1 MLNQRNRMLK
11 TGVTVMRWESS
22 AFVLAVVLVSTHAS
36 ADPLQKSDDIVK
48 FFAGAANLGQSRGI
62 CVGTEDECKS
72 KSETKDAPAKKSS
85 LDMLINFGLDSA
97 ELDATARSELDEFAK
112 ALKDSRLSTLSF
124 VVEGYTD
131 ASGTVRYNE
140 GLSQRR
146 AQSVTAFLT
155 SSGVEAARIK
165 AIGMGEK
172 NPRSPNP
179 YDPAN
184 RRVEM
189 RIKAQ

>member
-1 MLNQRNRMLK
+1 MQ
-11 TGVTVMRWESS
+11 WSSS
-22 AFVLAVVLVSTHAS
+22 AFVLAVVFFSTHAS
-36 ADPLQKSDDIVK
+36 ADPVQKSEDIVK
-48 FFAGAANLGQSRGI
+48 FFAGAADLGKSRGI
-62 CVGTEDECKS
+62 CVGSEEECKS
-72 KSETKDAPAKKSS
+72 KSKAGDTAGQKSG
-85 LDMLINFGLDSA
+85 LDMLINFGLNSA
-97 ELDATARSELDEFAK
+97 ELDTTARAELGEFAK
-112 ALKDSRLSTLSF
+112 ALKDNRLSTFNF

-131 ASGTVRYNE
+131 ASGSARYNE

-155 SSGVEAARIK
+155 ASGIETARIN

-179 YDPAN
+179 YDPVN

-189 RIKAQ
+189 RIKTQ

>member
-1 MLNQRNRMLK
+1 MQRAI
-11 TGVTVMRWESS
+11 S
-22 AFVLAVVLVSTHAS
+22 VLALATVLFSTHAY
-36 ADPLQKSDDIVK
+36 ADPLQKSEDIVK
-48 FFAGAANLGQSRGI
+48 FFAGAIDHGAARGI

-72 KSETKDAPAKKSS
+72 KTKAKEGPPEKTS

-97 ELDATARSELDEFAK
+97 ELDTTARAELGEFAK
-112 ALKDSRLSTLSF
+112 ALKDSRLSSLDF

-131 ASGTVRYNE
+131 ATGTVPYNE

-146 AQSVTAFLT
+146 AKSVAAFLT
-155 SSGVEAARIK
+155 ASGVEAGRIN
-165 AIGMGEK
+165 AIGLGEK

-189 RIKAQ
+189 RIKTQ